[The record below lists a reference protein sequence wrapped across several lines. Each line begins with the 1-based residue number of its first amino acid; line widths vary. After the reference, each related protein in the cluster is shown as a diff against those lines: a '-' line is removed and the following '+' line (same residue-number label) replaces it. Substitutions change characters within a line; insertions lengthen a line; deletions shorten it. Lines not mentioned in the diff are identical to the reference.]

1 MSWRP
6 RVSKRSPTGP
16 AAYDCSWL
24 STGWYGDVKSFLVTV
39 RARVTASAD
48 DSIERTAQRG
58 DPAYQRM
65 LKNGVAD
72 SLRSAVRELTSES
85 DQYTQ
90 QQSR

>member
-6 RVSKRSPTGP
+6 RASKRSPTGP

-24 STGWYGDVKSFLVTV
+24 VRLVRRCEELPCFTV
-39 RARVTASAD
+39 PTRVTASAD
-48 DSIERTAQRG
+48 GIERTAQRG

-72 SLRSAVRELTSES
+72 SPRSAVRELTSES